1 RGPQLPPSDLV
12 QQAKNSRQEHRKIF
26 IVSDHEQRDDED
38 PNKGKNWPYH
48 ALKRKLRYR
57 ACGEQADTGGR
68 MRHGESD
75 IGFDENSKMNRLDA
89 ERDGDGGQNWDE
101 NNQRRQRVHEHPDQ
115 EKQDLNQ
122 QKEQI

>member
-1 RGPQLPPSDLV
+1 
-12 QQAKNSRQEHRKIF
+12 
-26 IVSDHEQRDDED
+26 
-38 PNKGKNWPYH
+38 
-48 ALKRKLRYR
+48 
-57 ACGEQADTGGR
+57 

-122 QKEQI
+122 QKEQIFVVRDLDQGGGERLRNLGDRHGKSQDRAHCKNQKNHALMSMVSRKMTDSDASLKSR